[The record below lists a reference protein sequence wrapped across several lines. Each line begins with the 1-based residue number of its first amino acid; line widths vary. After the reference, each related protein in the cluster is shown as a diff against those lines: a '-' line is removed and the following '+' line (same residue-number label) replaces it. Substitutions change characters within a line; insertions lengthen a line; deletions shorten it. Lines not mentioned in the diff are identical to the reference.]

1 MQYVATTH
9 PLGARGS
16 APAYVM
22 GHMDQKTYGLT
33 LKLQVNVTPDISI
46 QFYGAP
52 FTSIAKYDDF
62 KLAADTKSHT
72 FENRFLRID
81 PDHLTY
87 ADSVYTL
94 GEGEG
99 RMAFNN
105 PDFRFNEFRS
115 NLVAR
120 WEYLPGSTLY
130 FVWEHRMSNRD
141 NWYSPGWGSNLDRMW
156 GLPATN
162 TFMIKMNYWFN
173 L

>member
-1 MQYVATTH
+1 M
-9 PLGARGS
+9 
-16 APAYVM
+16 
-22 GHMDQKTYGLT
+22 
-33 LKLQVNVTPDISI
+33 TPDISI

-87 ADSVYTL
+87 ADGVYTL

-105 PDFRFNEFRS
+105 PDFPVQRVPFQLGSPLGILARLHALFRMGTPDVQPGK
-115 NLVAR
+115 LVLAR
-120 WEYLPGSTLY
+120 LG
-130 FVWEHRMSNRD
+130 
-141 NWYSPGWGSNLDRMW
+141 
-156 GLPATN
+156 
-162 TFMIKMNYWFN
+162 K
-173 L
+173 

>member
-1 MQYVATTH
+1 MPTE
-9 PLGARGS
+9 S
-16 APAYVM
+16 M
-22 GHMDQKTYGLT
+22 
-33 LKLQVNVTPDISI
+33 
-46 QFYGAP
+46 
-52 FTSIAKYDDF
+52 
-62 KLAADTKSHT
+62 DTKSHT
-72 FENRFLRID
+72 FENRFQRID
-81 PDHLTY
+81 PDQLTY
-87 ADSVYTL
+87 ADGVYTI
-94 GEGEG
+94 GEGAG
-99 RMAFNN
+99 QMPFRN

-141 NWYSPGWGSNLDRMW
+141 NWYSSGWGSNLDRMW